1 MKLNVC
7 FGILIL
13 LISCKS
19 NPSDKNVLANKEGAS
34 PALKPVTT
42 AVVDPGQFPYAVSVK
57 DLHQQSKQS
66 SDILQKEGKPT
77 VLMFWL
83 TTCNPCAKE
92 IRAIHANFDQWQKVV
107 PFHLVAMSEDREENF
122 NDILERT
129 RTEQWPFETYWD
141 FNRNFGALMPGKLN
155 GFPQTFIFNKDGK
168 LTWSK
173 RGYLPG
179 DESIFFE
186 KLKEA
191 ARS

>member
-1 MKLNVC
+1 MKLNLF

-13 LISCKS
+13 LFSCKS
-19 NPSDKNVLANKEGAS
+19 NTSHKPVLANKDGS
-34 PALKPVTT
+34 TPGLKPVST
-42 AVVDPGQFPYAVSVK
+42 AVVDPGQFPYAIAVK
-57 DLHQQSKQS
+57 DLYQQSKQS

-92 IRAIHANFDQWQKVV
+92 IRAIHANFEQWQKVV

-122 NDILERT
+122 NAILERT
-129 RTEQWPFETYWD
+129 RTERWPFETYWD
-141 FNRNFGALMPGKLN
+141 FNRNFGALMPGNLN
-155 GFPQTFIFNKDGK
+155 GLPQTFIFNKNGK

-179 DESIFFE
+179 DESVFFE
-186 KLKEA
+186 KIKEA